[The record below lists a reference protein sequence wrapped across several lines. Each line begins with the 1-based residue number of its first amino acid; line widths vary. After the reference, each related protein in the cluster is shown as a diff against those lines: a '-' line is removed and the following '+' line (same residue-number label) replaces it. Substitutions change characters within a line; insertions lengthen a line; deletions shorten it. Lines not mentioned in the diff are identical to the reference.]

1 MNSQSTKCIKCD
13 FIHFFILFLVGYFMN
28 KTQPRYLAIQK
39 CVWMYTVL
47 IFSGWCSNL
56 YADEA
61 EVNDSFRFELTPYL
75 WAASIK
81 GTAAAGGGES
91 PPIDSDYSFFA
102 LDNLD
107 GVASATFT
115 ARKNQWGFLFDFLY
129 VAYED
134 TFLEATPL
142 QITPKLEGTVIEFA
156 GAYAPT
162 SINNMEFIA
171 GLRQQDITISL
182 ASLNKKPE
190 QSITWIDPFVGV
202 IYARP
207 LTGNFHMALR
217 GDLGG
222 FGIESDMA
230 VNAEAMFRYQM
241 SNTFSIK
248 FGYRY
253 LKVKFEEDAFLYD
266 ISLDG
271 LQIGLGI
278 RF

>member
-1 MNSQSTKCIKCD
+1 MK
-13 FIHFFILFLVGYFMN
+13 
-28 KTQPRYLAIQK
+28 KTQLKCSSIQK
-39 CVWMYTVL
+39 WIWLYTVL
-47 IFSGWCSNL
+47 VYSGLCSNL
-56 YADEA
+56 YADET
-61 EVNDSFRFELTPYL
+61 NDAFQFELTPYL

-81 GTAAAGGGES
+81 GTTASSGEDS
-91 PPIDSDYSFFA
+91 PPIDSDYNFFA

-129 VAYED
+129 VAYEE
-134 TFLEATPL
+134 TFLEGTPL
-142 QITPKLEGTVIEFA
+142 QTTPRLEGTIIEFA
-156 GAYAPT
+156 GAYAPI
-162 SINNMEFIA
+162 SIDNLEVIA
-171 GLRQQDITISL
+171 GLRQQDITVSML
-182 ASLNKKPE
+182 MLNRKPE
-190 QSITWIDPFVGV
+190 KSAIWIDPFVGV
-202 IYARP
+202 IYARR
-207 LTGNFHMALR
+207 LKGKFHMALR

-222 FGIESDMA
+222 FGIESDTA

-253 LKVKFEEDAFLYD
+253 LKVKFEDTDFLYD

-271 LQIGLGI
+271 FQIGLGI

>member
-1 MNSQSTKCIKCD
+1 
-13 FIHFFILFLVGYFMN
+13 MN
-28 KTQPRYLAIQK
+28 KTQYKYTTIQL
-39 CVWMYTVL
+39 CIRLFTVL
-47 IFSGWCSNL
+47 LLSGQCSHL

-61 EVNDSFRFELTPYL
+61 NDAFRFELTPYL

-81 GTAAAGGGES
+81 GTVAAEGGES
-91 PPIDSDYSFFA
+91 PPVDSDYNFFA

-107 GVASATFT
+107 GVASTTFT

-134 TFLEATPL
+134 TLFEASPL
-142 QITPKLEGTVIEFA
+142 QITPRLEGTIIELA
-156 GAYAPT
+156 GAYAPA
-162 SINNMEFIA
+162 SIDNLELIA
-171 GLRQQDITISL
+171 GLRQQDITVSL
-182 ASLNKKPE
+182 AVLNRKPE
-190 QSITWIDPFVGV
+190 QSATWIDPFAGV

-207 LTGNFHMALR
+207 LTGNFHMSLR

-230 VNAEAMFRYQM
+230 VNAEAIFRYQL

-253 LKVKFEEDAFLYD
+253 LKVKFDEDVFLYD

-271 LQIGLGI
+271 FLLGLGI
-278 RF
+278 QF

>member
-1 MNSQSTKCIKCD
+1 ME
-13 FIHFFILFLVGYFMN
+13 
-28 KTQPRYLAIQK
+28 KTQPKNSTIQK
-39 CVWMYTVL
+39 WIRLYTVL
-47 IFSGWCSNL
+47 ILSGLCSDL

-61 EVNDSFRFELTPYL
+61 NDAFRFELTPYL

-91 PPIDSDYSFFA
+91 PPIDSDYNFFA

-115 ARKNQWGFLFDFLY
+115 ARKKQWGFLFDFLY

-134 TFLEATPL
+134 TFLESTPL
-142 QITPKLEGTVIEFA
+142 QTTPRLEGTIIELA

-162 SINNMEFIA
+162 SIDNLELIA
-171 GLRQQDITISL
+171 GLRQQDITVSL
-182 ASLNKKPE
+182 ALIDRKPD
-190 QSITWIDPFVGV
+190 QSVTWIDPFVGV

-207 LTGNFHMALR
+207 LKGNFQVSLR

-241 SNTFSIK
+241 GNTFSIK

-253 LKVKFEEDAFLYD
+253 LKVKFDEDVFLYD

-271 LQIGLGI
+271 FLLGLGI

>member
-1 MNSQSTKCIKCD
+1 MARCTPPLISADS
-13 FIHFFILFLVGYFMN
+13 FMK
-28 KTQPRYLAIQK
+28 KTQLKYLTIQK
-39 CVWMYTVL
+39 WAWLYTVL
-47 IFSGWCSNL
+47 IFSGLCHNL
-56 YADEA
+56 YAEEA
-61 EVNDSFRFELTPYL
+61 NDSFRFELTPYL
-75 WAASIK
+75 WAATIK
-81 GTAAAGGGES
+81 GTVAADGEES
-91 PPIDSDYSFFA
+91 PPIDSGYNFFA

-134 TFLEATPL
+134 TFMEATPL
-142 QITPKLEGTVIEFA
+142 QTTPRLEGTIIEFA
-156 GAYAPT
+156 GAYKPS
-162 SINNMEFIA
+162 SINNLEFIA

-182 ASLNKKPE
+182 ALLNRKPE
-190 QSITWIDPFVGV
+190 QSAAWIDPFVGI

-253 LKVKFEEDAFLYD
+253 LKVKFEDNLFLYD

-271 LQIGLGI
+271 FQLGLGI